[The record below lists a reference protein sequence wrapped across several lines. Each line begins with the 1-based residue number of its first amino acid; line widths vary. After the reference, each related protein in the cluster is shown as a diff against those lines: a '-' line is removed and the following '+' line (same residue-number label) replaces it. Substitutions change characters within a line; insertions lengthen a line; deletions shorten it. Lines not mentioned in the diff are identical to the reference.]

1 MKSNPSRISLCDTE
15 FYWWLRQRFLPSYVK
30 VPIWGPVDN
39 RSSDLELKES
49 VTMTEGV
56 TVNKSTTFEG
66 SMNVAS
72 SLSMSA
78 GFEIPFAAEG
88 SVEVT
93 LSFN

>member
-1 MKSNPSRISLCDTE
+1 MKSNPSRISLCDSE

-66 SMNVAS
+66 SLNVGH

-78 GFEIPFAAEG
+78 GFDIPLVGEG
-88 SVEVT
+88 SVET
-93 LSFN
+93 SLSFN

>member
-1 MKSNPSRISLCDTE
+1 MKSNPERISLCDSE

-39 RSSDLELKES
+39 RSSDLELKET

-66 SMNVAS
+66 SFNAAYS
-72 SLSMSA
+72 IGMSA
-78 GFEIPFAAEG
+78 GFDIPLVASASTEI
-88 SVEVT
+88 S
-93 LSFN
+93 